1 MFDRYKFKE
10 EFIMLEIMPYGF
22 RRASAYNPFRE
33 MEEMTRSFWNDAS
46 VSDFRTDITE
56 KDGVYTL
63 SAELPGF
70 KKEDISI
77 DLDRHSLTITAER
90 KEESEEGDETNY
102 IRRERFYGSYTRSF
116 NVRGIDTDAITAEY
130 TDGVLKLTMPKKE
143 PATPPTRKLEI
154 S

>member
-1 MFDRYKFKE
+1 MF
-10 EFIMLEIMPYGF
+10 EIMPYGF
-22 RRASAYNPFRE
+22 RRVSAYNPFRE

-102 IRRERFYGSYTRSF
+102 IRRERFYGSYTRCF

-130 TDGVLKLTMPKKE
+130 TDGVLKLTMPRKE